1 MADITLPSERI
12 ARLMRSGHSRYET
25 GVPCG
30 PLAAMYISGEWYCIH
45 RASGRQVGG
54 ACTSGTA
61 AILLCGALLAM
72 PETNWTLVNPMPD
85 FQAITEAQSR
95 IEAQL

>member
-1 MADITLPSERI
+1 MADVTLPSERI

-54 ACTSGTA
+54 ACASGTA
-61 AILLCGALLAM
+61 AILLCGALLALDAD
-72 PETNWTLVNPMPD
+72 WSQVNPAPD
-85 FQAITEAQSR
+85 FAAIVAAQSR
-95 IEAQL
+95 IEALL